1 MFNTSYSGAFNN
13 YGQYSSKGNIFPEIP
28 KPPKPPKPPKR
39 TSTDFKTQG
48 SKPNTENESKTS
60 YIPSE
65 NLKRD
70 LMSGKVKMA
79 KPGLFAKG
87 TLSKQIEAC
96 GGKENVEN
104 VFVSQDRTKGIARFK
119 NGAYV
124 EFGIEF
130 DQSSGTYRLHKKK
143 DSGDN
148 KQKVEF
154 QQNANKPA
162 WKIPKSRYNSEN
174 QSNGSQGNSTYSYGQ
189 SGTNN
194 FAGSYD
200 YSNGRS
206 GYPYGNGYP
215 SPPNMNGVG
224 GGYGQQ
230 GANNF
235 AGSYGYNGPKTGYP
249 YGNGS
254 PSPPNMNGAGVYG
267 QSGTNNFAGSY
278 DYSNGY
284 ANNGSMPKDQYHQEY
299 SSTNNY
305 NAYENKA
312 NQSYNTASGSNGVNP
327 EDDATKNNYD
337 QDARDKSPQVFN
349 NAKSTFNS
357 LCQKYL
363 NTTVDFSD
371 ENAIKKAYRKLAIK
385 LHPDKGGNQ
394 EELKSLNEA
403 KDIIYKNLEK

>member
-1 MFNTSYSGAFNN
+1 MVRGTYSETFNR
-13 YGQYSSKGNIFPEIP
+13 YGDYSSKGNVFPEIP
-28 KPPKPPKPPKR
+28 KPPKPPKPSMR
-39 TSTDFKTQG
+39 TSTYFKAQG
-48 SKPNTENESKTS
+48 SQTNTENKSKTL
-60 YIPSE
+60 YNIPNE
-65 NLKRD
+65 YLKRD

-79 KPGLFAKG
+79 KPGLFSKG

-104 VFVSQDRTKGIARFK
+104 VFVLQDGTKGIARFK
-119 NGAYV
+119 NGSCV
-124 EFGIEF
+124 EFEIEF

-143 DSGDN
+143 NSGDN

-154 QQNANKPA
+154 QQKADKPA
-162 WKIPKSRYNSEN
+162 WEIPKSRYNSQN
-174 QSNGSQGNSTYSYGQ
+174 QSNEAQGKNTYRYDQ
-189 SGTNN
+189 
-194 FAGSYD
+194 AGAS
-200 YSNGRS
+200 
-206 GYPYGNGYP
+206 
-215 SPPNMNGVG
+215 
-224 GGYGQQ
+224 
-230 GANNF
+230 NF
-235 AGSYGYNGPKTGYP
+235 AGSYGYSNGGSGYT
-249 YGNGS
+249 YGNGY

-284 ANNGSMPKDQYHQEY
+284 ANNGSMPKYKYYQEY
-299 SSTNNY
+299 SSTNN

-312 NQSYNTASGSNGVNP
+312 NQSYNTASGSNGIDP
-327 EDDATKNNYD
+327 EDDASKNNYA
-337 QDARDKSPQVFN
+337 QEARDKSPQVFN

-363 NTTVDFSD
+363 DTTVDFSD